1 MSSDLPEGN
10 LEVMHGLFITGTDT
24 EVGKTHVT
32 CEIARTLSAAG
43 SRVGLYKPVC
53 SGGISGGDGTIVWD
67 DLQRL
72 NNALPEPVPVDR
84 ICPQRFVAP
93 LAPPVAAREEGRTI
107 DEQLLR
113 TGIHGW
119 DDAADVL
126 LVEGVGGLLCPLTDR
141 ETVADLAV
149 DFGFPLLIVS
159 PQRLGTINHTLMT
172 VEVARSRGL
181 HVAGIVMNHVV
192 PPADDSVA
200 SNAAEIAS
208 RAGVPVIAELPYH
221 PSLGLPGSD
230 PDVKIDW
237 WKVIRATADTEGAVD
252 SND

>member
-1 MSSDLPEGN
+1 MY
-10 LEVMHGLFITGTDT
+10 GLFITGTDT

-32 CEIARTLSAAG
+32 CEIARALSARG
-43 SRVGLYKPVC
+43 LRVGVYKPVC
-53 SGGISGGDGTIVWD
+53 SGGVPANDGTIVWD

-72 NNALPEPVPVDR
+72 NEALPVPVPVDR

-93 LAPPVAAREEGRTI
+93 LAPPVAAHQEGRTI

-113 TGIHGW
+113 SGLQGW
-119 DDAADVL
+119 GDQADVL

-141 ETVADLAV
+141 ETVADLAA
-149 DFGFPLLIVS
+149 DLGFPLLIVA

-172 VEVARSRGL
+172 VEVARCRGL
-181 HVAGIVMNHVV
+181 HVAGIVMNHVA

-200 SNAAEIAS
+200 SNAGQIAR
-208 RAGVPVIAELPYH
+208 RAGVPVVGELPYR
-221 PSLGLPGSD
+221 PPLGLPATA

-237 WKVIRATADTEGAVD
+237 WTVIRAASGTRGAVRARD
-252 SND
+252 